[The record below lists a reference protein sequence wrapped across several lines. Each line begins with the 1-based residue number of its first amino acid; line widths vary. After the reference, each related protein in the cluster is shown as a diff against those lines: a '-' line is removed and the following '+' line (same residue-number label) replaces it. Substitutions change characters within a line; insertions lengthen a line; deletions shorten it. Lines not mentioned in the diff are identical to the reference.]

1 MDFTKEQLSDV
12 FVKHLDREKGL
23 QDLMELMIE
32 SMMRSERRDFLDAN
46 PENKGNGYR
55 QGKSYGNGRVLEFRI
70 PRDRYGNFHPTI
82 LALLRD
88 QEVECEQLASSLYC
102 KGLTQSQVGEVFG
115 EVYGKHYS
123 KASISRMIE
132 YLRADVEQWL
142 TRSLESYYPVV
153 FIDAIH
159 IKIHRKRSVENEAF
173 YVVMA
178 VKEDKTR
185 EVLGIFNRPSESA
198 TGWQE
203 MFQVLRERGL
213 NKIGLTVA
221 DGLRSLED
229 ALAAVYPGTPLQ
241 KCVTH
246 LKRNMLNRVR
256 HGDKGDL
263 ADDLRDVFRTGDKD
277 YTPEQGWDA
286 WQSLCKKWGKDYHS
300 IKKMGEKPEYR
311 YYFTYL
317 KYHHR
322 IQSMIYTTNWI
333 ERLQRDFRRV
343 LRMRGA
349 MPNEESVIVLMSKTA
364 MDKRAYYRALPA
376 IDMDEKLFPEE
387 KIYFP
392 GMINEEKD

>member
-1 MDFTKEQLSDV
+1 MNFTKEQLSDV
-12 FVKHLDREKGL
+12 FIKHLDREKGL

-32 SMMRSERRDFLDAN
+32 SLMRSERRGYLDAH

-82 LALLRD
+82 LALLKD
-88 QEVECEQLASSLYC
+88 QELECEQLASSLYC

-115 EVYGKHYS
+115 DVYGKHYS

-132 YLRADVEQWL
+132 YLRSDVEQWL
-142 TRSLESYYPVV
+142 SRSLEGYYPVV

-159 IKIHRKRSVENEAF
+159 IKVHRKRSVENEAF

-198 TGWQE
+198 TGWE
-203 MFQVLRERGL
+203 GMFQLLRERGVE
-213 NKIGLTVA
+213 KIGLMVA
-221 DGLRSLED
+221 DGLKYLEN
-229 ALAAVYPGTPLQ
+229 ALSRIFPGTPLQ

-246 LKRNMLNRVR
+246 LKRNMLSRVR
-256 HGDKGDL
+256 HGDKREM
-263 ADDLRDVFRTGDKD
+263 ADDLRDVFRTGDRH
-277 YTPEQGWDA
+277 YTWEKGWKA
-286 WQSLCKKWGKDYHS
+286 WQGLCEKWGKHYRS
-300 IKKMGEKPEYR
+300 IKKLGEDPLYR

-317 KYHHR
+317 NYHYR
-322 IQSMIYTTNWI
+322 IQAMIYTTNWI

-349 MPNEESVIVLMSKTA
+349 MPSEESVLVLMSKTA
-364 MDKRAYYRALPA
+364 MEKKAYFRALPA
-376 IDMDEKLFPEE
+376 IDMDQKLFPDE
-387 KIYFP
+387 KKYFP
-392 GMINEEKD
+392 DMINEGTD